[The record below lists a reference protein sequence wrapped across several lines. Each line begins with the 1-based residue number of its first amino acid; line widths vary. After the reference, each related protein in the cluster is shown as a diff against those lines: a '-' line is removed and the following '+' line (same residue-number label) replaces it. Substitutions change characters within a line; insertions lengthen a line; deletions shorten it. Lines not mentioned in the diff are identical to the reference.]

1 MLLVSG
7 RPRSRT
13 RRTRRTRRTTLI
25 TLAVLA
31 PGLAACTGG
40 TDPGPDEAPDPR
52 PAATALAEALTSG
65 DLGDAP
71 LAGDVEQAQASYDAA
86 VAALV
91 DAGVTPRV
99 GVGQVVPGASGDAAE
114 VRLDWSW
121 PVSDDATWTYTSGAP
136 LRLVAGSDGDEQWE
150 ADFSRAVVEPSL
162 RPASTLSVARVPA
175 RRGDVLGAGGSRLV
189 TERIVNRFGLDKTQ
203 VRPARALDSAR
214 AVAQAADVD
223 VAAFVEAVRAAG
235 EAGFV
240 EAIALRDGDV
250 TPAVREAVRSV
261 DGASIIG
268 AQVPLAPTRE
278 FAASIL
284 GRVGPVTAEMVEEDP
299 ARYRAGDVA
308 GTSGLQARY
317 DDQLRGQDGVVVSS
331 IASDDRERALFRVRP
346 QRGTPLRLTLDQ
358 AAQSQAESLLSG
370 LPAAAGGSALVAVR
384 PSDGAILAAAEG
396 PASGGLALATFA
408 QVPPGSTFKTVSSL
422 ALLRA
427 GLRPDSPVE
436 CPTSVVVDGKRFEN
450 YDGYPASASGPIDL
464 RTAVAQSC
472 NTALIGARDRARG
485 DALAEAAGSLG
496 LGVDHDLGFPAYLGE
511 VEPPASETELA
522 ADMIGQGTV
531 LASPMAMAGVI
542 ASVQAGRTVVPHL
555 VVGQEAGDD
564 TRVADATAPTPLDG
578 DEAEQLRSMLRAVV
592 SGGSGS
598 LLADLPGPP
607 AIAKTGTAEFEDPQ
621 ADGAIATHAWMVGAQ
636 GDLAVAV
643 YVERGDSG
651 SGTAGPVLEA
661 FLRSPRG

>member
-1 MLLVSG
+1 MLLASG
-7 RPRSRT
+7 RRRPRHGRAALVASVA
-13 RRTRRTRRTTLI
+13 
-25 TLAVLA
+25 LAVVA

-40 TDPGPDEAPDPR
+40 ADPGPDETPDPR

-71 LAGDVEQAQASYDAA
+71 LAGDVEQAQSSYDAT
-86 VAALV
+86 VADLV
-91 DAGVTPRV
+91 DAGVSPRV
-99 GVGQVVPGASGDAAE
+99 AVGEVVPGAEGDAAE
-114 VRLDWSW
+114 ARLDWSW
-121 PVSDDATWTYTSGAP
+121 SVTDGATWTYTSGAP
-136 LRLVAGSDGDEQWE
+136 LHLVAGSGGDQRWE

-162 RPASTLSVARVPA
+162 RPASTLTVSRVPA

-189 TERIVNRFGLDKTQ
+189 TERTVNRFGLDKTQ
-203 VRPARALDSAR
+203 VRPARAVASAR
-214 AVAQAADVD
+214 AVADAADVD
-223 VAAFVEAVRAAG
+223 VTDFVEAVRAAG
-235 EAGFV
+235 DQAFV
-240 EAIALRDGDV
+240 EAITLRDDDV
-250 TPAVREAVRSV
+250 TPAVREAARSV
-261 DGASIIG
+261 DGAQIIG

-299 ARYRAGDVA
+299 AHYRVGDVA

-331 IASDDRERALFRVRP
+331 VASDDRGRTLFRQRP
-346 QRGTPLRLTLDQ
+346 RRGTPLRLTLDQ
-358 AAQSQAESLLSG
+358 AAQSQAESLLAG

-384 PSDGAILAAAEG
+384 PSDGAVLAAAEG
-396 PASGGLALATFA
+396 PGSGGLALATFA
-408 QVPPGSTFKTVSSL
+408 QVPPGSTFKAVSSL

-427 GLRPDSPVE
+427 GLTPDSSVQ

-450 YDGYPASASGPIDL
+450 YDGYPAGALGGIDL

-496 LGVDHDLGFPAYLGE
+496 LGVDYDLGFPAYLGQ
-511 VEPPASETELA
+511 VQSPGSETELA

-531 LASPMAMAGVI
+531 LASPLAMAGVI
-542 ASVQAGRTVVPHL
+542 ASIQAGSTVVAHL

-564 TRVADATAPTPLDG
+564 TRAADATAPAPLG
-578 DEAEQLRSMLRAVV
+578 RGEADQLRSMLRAVV
-592 SGGSGS
+592 TEGSGS

-607 AIAKTGTAEFEDPQ
+607 AIAKTGTAEFEDRR
-621 ADGAIATHAWMVGAQ
+621 AGGALATHAWMVGAQ

-651 SGTAGPVLEA
+651 SATAGPVLEA